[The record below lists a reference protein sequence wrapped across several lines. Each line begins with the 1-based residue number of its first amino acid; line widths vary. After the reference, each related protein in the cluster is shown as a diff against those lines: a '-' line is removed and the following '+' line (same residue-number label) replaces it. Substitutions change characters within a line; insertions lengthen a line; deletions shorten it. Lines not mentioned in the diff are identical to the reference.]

1 MRKGDMAKQR
11 EEYDWLND
19 PFDEKKCAE
28 ELARAR
34 GSKATGCL
42 VAFVAVVAL
51 ALLAAL
57 GVIVIAAL
65 GSGLGA

>member
-1 MRKGDMAKQR
+1 MTRKR

-28 ELARAR
+28 ELQRAR

-42 VAFVAVVAL
+42 VAFVAVVAV
-51 ALLAAL
+51 ALLVAL
-57 GVIVIAAL
+57 GMGVIGAL
-65 GSGLGA
+65 SSGLSF